1 MDNDIRDNLQLAC
14 CLIFFK
20 RPIAKQMLISELNKV
35 FGRDTGCVVD
45 VNDGDEFNEG
55 INQRDL
61 MRADSIAVSWVGT
74 LQGKQLV
81 FGTCERTDCFFARFV

>member
-1 MDNDIRDNLQLAC
+1 
-14 CLIFFK
+14 
-20 RPIAKQMLISELNKV
+20 MLINELNKV

-61 MRADSIAVSWVGT
+61 MRADSIAVSWIGT

-81 FGTCERTDCFFARFV
+81 FGTCE